1 MTEYLKVS
9 ENLGLDKIETGEKI
23 EVKLESDANSII
35 TSDNINANLKQ
46 IVENLNLR
54 NKTKAGIKGY
64 FSNGGIDIKELA
76 LKYDG
81 QIKEELSKFT
91 EGGQKD
97 VDGLLM
103 SINTLVEKSKE
114 PLKSDNVFASVYNH
128 RLENENA
135 LKQTL

>member
-9 ENLGLDKIETGEKI
+9 ENLWLDKIETWEKI

-54 NKTKAGIKGY
+54 NKTKAWIKGY
-64 FSNGGIDIKELA
+64 FSNWGIDIKELA

-91 EGGQKD
+91 EWWQKD
-97 VDGLLM
+97 VDWLLM